1 MEEKMRLDT
10 TTPWY
15 YRAGFVLTLLFVI
28 GPLALPLVWLSPALS
43 RGKKGAITL
52 AMVAFTWVSYQAW
65 LDIALLVDQIMELHA
80 L

>member
-1 MEEKMRLDT
+1 MRLYT

-15 YRAGFVLTLLFVI
+15 YRAGFVFTLLFVI

-43 RGKKGAITL
+43 RGKKGVITL
-52 AMVAFTWVSYQAW
+52 AMVTFTWVSYQTW
-65 LDIALLVDQIMELHA
+65 LDIAPLVDQIMELHA